1 MRGMTIATRRIHG
14 AIDACGGQPIDVV
27 IGVPG
32 IFCRRNGGQIVQ
44 IDVFH
49 DFLGMCICTTIN
61 AENDGRHVMPH
72 GSKGAREIHV
82 LFRRRVHFHQSIRF
96 PVQPRPYDELAVG
109 ALTDHIQMLAVR
121 SEHDAI
127 TCGKLEDV

>member
-1 MRGMTIATRRIHG
+1 MIVATRRIHG

-49 DFLGMCICTTIN
+49 NFLGMCISTAVD
-61 AENDGRHVMPH
+61 AENDGGHVVPH
-72 GSKGAREIHV
+72 GSEDTREIHV
-82 LFRRRVHFHQSIRF
+82 LLRRRVHFHQTISLPI
-96 PVQPRPYDELAVG
+96 QPRPYDELAVG
-109 ALTDHIQMLAVR
+109 ALTDHNQILAVR
-121 SEHDAI
+121 RENDAVKR
-127 TCGKLEDV
+127 G

>member
-1 MRGMTIATRRIHG
+1 MIVATRGMHG
-14 AIDACGGQPIDVV
+14 AINVCGGPPIDVV

-49 DFLGMCICTTIN
+49 NFLGMCVSTAVD
-61 AENDGRHVMPH
+61 AENDGGHVVPH
-72 GSKGAREIHV
+72 SSEGTREIHV
-82 LFRRRVHFHQSIRF
+82 LLRRRVHFHQSISL

-109 ALTDHIQMLAVR
+109 ALTDHIQIFAVH
-121 SEHDAI
+121 SEHDTI
-127 TCGKLEDV
+127 QCGKLEDV